1 MSTSAPIIPIPI
13 RVTSDAVRVRHGIAG
28 VVAQYIQ
35 DLMNPRGAAA

>member
-1 MSTSAPIIPIPI
+1 MSTSAPIIPI

-35 DLMNPRGAAA
+35 DLMNPRGVA

>member
-1 MSTSAPIIPIPI
+1 MSTSAPIIPI

-35 DLMNPRGAAA
+35 DLMNPRGVVAR